1 MKKKDTIDRI
11 IAAAKSEITVRGVDG
26 AKVENI
32 AKEAGVTKQLIY
44 HYFKTKDLLYSA
56 TLESVAKNI
65 DILSEVEE
73 FKELSGRRAI
83 SRVIDMIVDEFISN
97 PGYAALTLDQ
107 ALHSG
112 EHISE
117 SSEFIPKIKLFIAEV
132 ISPILERGVERGEFK
147 KGFSPEVVFWIIFN
161 LATASFLNKNIM
173 SSASS
178 IDFGSDE
185 GIELW
190 RRATTEFVLNGLQVS

>member
-117 SSEFIPKIKLFIAEV
+117 SGVFIPKIKLFIAEV

>member
-1 MKKKDTIDRI
+1 M
-11 IAAAKSEITVRGVDG
+11 
-26 AKVENI
+26 
-32 AKEAGVTKQLIY
+32 
-44 HYFKTKDLLYSA
+44 
-56 TLESVAKNI
+56 
-65 DILSEVEE
+65 
-73 FKELSGRRAI
+73 
-83 SRVIDMIVDEFISN
+83 
-97 PGYAALTLDQ
+97 
-107 ALHSG
+107 
-112 EHISE
+112 E